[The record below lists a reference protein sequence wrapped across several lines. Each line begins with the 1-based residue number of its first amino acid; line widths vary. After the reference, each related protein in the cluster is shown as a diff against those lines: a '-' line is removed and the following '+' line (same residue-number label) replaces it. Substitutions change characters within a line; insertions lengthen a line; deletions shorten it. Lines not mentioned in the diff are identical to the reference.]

1 MSMKITLGPVL
12 FNWPPEIWRDFYF
25 RIADET
31 DVDSVCVGEVV
42 CAKRAPFFEPFLP
55 DVIARLQAAGK
66 EVALSTLAL
75 ISNAREEAAIA
86 ELAKTD
92 DFLIEA
98 NDIGATDALAGRRH
112 ALGPL
117 VNVYNEATL
126 GFLAARGAARVCL
139 PPELPAAAV
148 AALAAARAA
157 EIEVLAFGR
166 LPLAISARCFHARAE
181 HLHKDGCQFV
191 CNKDADGRVVRTLGN
206 EAFLAI
212 NGTQTLSHSAI
223 LLLSELDD
231 LAAKGIARIRLSPH
245 TCDMATVADV
255 FRAVMDHRLGAAEAT
270 RRLRAIAPDLP
281 FSNGFYHGRAGR
293 QQVARANSTSS

>member
-12 FNWPPEIWRDFYF
+12 FNWPPETWRDFYF

-42 CAKRAPFFEPFLP
+42 CAKRAPFFEPYLP

-66 EVALSTLAL
+66 DVVLSTLAL
-75 ISNAREEAAIA
+75 ISNAREEAAIV
-86 ELAKTD
+86 ELAKSD

-117 VNVYNEATL
+117 VNIYNEATL
-126 GFLAARGAARVCL
+126 GFLAARGAVRVCL

-148 AALAAARAA
+148 AALAAAQAA

-191 CNKDADGRVVRTLGN
+191 CNKDADGRVVRTLGD

-231 LAAKGIARIRLSPH
+231 LAAKGVARIRLSPH
-245 TCDMATVADV
+245 ACDMTAVADV

-270 RRLRAIAPDLP
+270 SRLRAIAPDLP
-281 FSNGFYHGRAGR
+281 FSNGFYHGCAGR
-293 QQVARANSTSS
+293 QQVAMGESS

>member
-1 MSMKITLGPVL
+1 MTMKITLGPVL
-12 FNWPPEIWRDFYF
+12 FNWLPETWRDFYF
-25 RIADET
+25 RIADEA

-42 CAKRAPFFEPFLP
+42 CAKRAPFFEPYLP

-66 EVALSTLAL
+66 EVVLSTLAL
-75 ISNAREEAAIA
+75 ISNGREEAAIA
-86 ELAKTD
+86 ELAQTD

-98 NDIGATDALAGRRH
+98 NDIGATDALAGRPH

-148 AALAAARAA
+148 AALAATKVA
-157 EIEVLAFGR
+157 EIEVQVFGR

-181 HLHKDGCQFV
+181 RLHKDGCQFV
-191 CNKDADGRVVRTLGN
+191 CNKDVDGRVVHTLGD

-223 LLLSELDD
+223 LLMAELDD
-231 LAAKGIARIRLSPH
+231 LAAKGVARIRLSPH
-245 TCDMATVADV
+245 SCDMTAVADM
-255 FRAVMDHRLGAAEAT
+255 FRAVMNHRLDAAEAT
-270 RRLRAIAPDLP
+270 RRLQAIAPDLP

-293 QQVARANSTSS
+293 QQVMMAEGS

>member
-1 MSMKITLGPVL
+1 MTMKITLGPVL
-12 FNWPPEIWRDFYF
+12 FNWSPERWRDFYF
-25 RIADET
+25 RIADEA
-31 DVDSVCVGEVV
+31 DVNSVCVGEVV
-42 CAKRAPFFEPFLP
+42 CAKRAPFFEPYLP

-66 EVALSTLAL
+66 EVVLSTLGL
-75 ISNAREEAAIA
+75 ISNGREEAAIA

-98 NDIGATDALAGRRH
+98 NDIGATEALAGRPN

-117 VNVYNEATL
+117 VNIYNEATL
-126 GFLAARGAARVCL
+126 GFLAARGAVRVCL

-148 AALAAARAA
+148 AALAGTNAA
-157 EIEVLAFGR
+157 EIEVQIFGR

-191 CNKDADGRVVRTLGN
+191 CNKDADGRVVRTLGD
-206 EAFLAI
+206 EAFLVI

-231 LAAKGIARIRLSPH
+231 LASRGVARIRLSPQ
-245 TCDMATVADV
+245 TCDMVAVADV
-255 FRAVMDHRLGAAEAT
+255 FRAVMDRRLDVEEAT
-270 RRLRAIAPDLP
+270 GRLHTLAPDLP
-281 FSNGFYHGRAGR
+281 FSNGFYYGVAGR
-293 QQVARANSTSS
+293 RHMATAEGQ

>member
-1 MSMKITLGPVL
+1 MTMKITLGPVL
-12 FNWPPEIWRDFYF
+12 FNWSPEAWRDFYF
-25 RIADET
+25 RIADEA

-42 CAKRAPFFEPFLP
+42 CAKRAPFFEPYLP
-55 DVIARLQAAGK
+55 EVIARLQAAGK
-66 EVALSTLAL
+66 EVVLSTLAL
-75 ISNAREEAAIA
+75 ISNGREEAAIA
-86 ELAKTD
+86 ELAQTD

-98 NDIGATDALAGRRH
+98 NDIGATDALAGRPH

-148 AALAAARAA
+148 AALAATKVA
-157 EIEVLAFGR
+157 EIEGQIFGR

-191 CNKDADGRVVRTLGN
+191 CNKDADGRVVRTLGD
-206 EAFLAI
+206 EAFLVI

-231 LAAKGIARIRLSPH
+231 LASRGVARIRLSPQ
-245 TCDMATVADV
+245 TCDMVAVAYV
-255 FRAVMDHRLGAAEAT
+255 FRAVMDRRLDVEEAT
-270 RRLRAIAPDLP
+270 GRLHTLAPDLP
-281 FSNGFYHGRAGR
+281 FSNGFYYGVAGR
-293 QQVARANSTSS
+293 RHMATAEGQ